1 MALRATKPK
10 ETDPRLKFLLF
21 GPAGVGKTTAALQ
34 MPKPYIID
42 CENGTSHYRELIEKA
57 QGAVFATQA
66 IDEVVSEVRS
76 LMTEDHDFLTLVIDP
91 FTPLYDTKL
100 DEGEGKVGSDFGRHY
115 GYANKTCKRLFNM
128 LAMLDMNVVVTC
140 HQKNEYGDGMKV
152 IGRTFDGWK
161 KLDYL
166 FDLVLELE
174 KSGKKRNA
182 VVRKTR
188 FAEFPDADVF
198 EWSYSN
204 LVERFGKDRIE
215 AKPQAIVLATAEQV
229 QRIKKL
235 IADFQLPQDMWQ
247 KWLDKAKAEDFDDM
261 PATAIQ
267 ACIDLLAKKIKEAA

>member
-1 MALRATKPK
+1 MALRATKPQD
-10 ETDPRLKFLLF
+10 TNPRLKFLLF

-34 MPKPYIID
+34 MPRPYIID
-42 CENGTSHYRELIEKA
+42 CENGTTHYTDLIDKA
-57 QGAVFATQA
+57 EGAVFSTQS
-66 IDEVVSEVRS
+66 IDDVVAEVRA
-76 LMTEDHDFLTLVIDP
+76 LMTEPHEFRTLVIDP

-128 LAMLDMNVVVTC
+128 LALLDMNVVVTC

-188 FAEFPDADVF
+188 LAEFPDQDVF
-198 EWSYSN
+198 EWSFDS
-204 LVERFGKDRIE
+204 LAERWGADRLRAKSEVIE
-215 AKPQAIVLATAEQV
+215 LATPAQV
-229 QRIKKL
+229 ARVKKL
-235 IADFQLPQDMWQ
+235 IADLQLPQDTWQ
-247 KWLDKAKAEDFDDM
+247 KWLDKAKAEDFEDM
-261 PATAIQ
+261 PADSIQ
-267 ACIDLLAKKIKEAA
+267 KCIDFIANKIKEAA

>member
-10 ETDPRLKFLLF
+10 EQNPRLKFLLF

-42 CENGTSHYRELIEKA
+42 CENGTSHYADLIEKA
-57 QGAVFATQA
+57 EGAVFTTQS
-66 IDEVVSEVRS
+66 IDDVVAEVRA
-76 LMTEDHDFLTLVIDP
+76 LMTEPHEFRTLVIDP

-188 FAEFPDADVF
+188 LAEFPDQEAF
-198 EWSYSN
+198 EWSFDS
-204 LVERFGKDRIE
+204 LAERWGADRLQ
-215 AKPQAIVLATAEQV
+215 AKAGIITLATPEQV
-229 QRIKKL
+229 ARIKKL
-235 IADFQLPQDMWQ
+235 IADFQLPQEMTQ

-261 PATAIQ
+261 PADAIQ
-267 ACIDLLAKKIKEAA
+267 ACIDHLAKKIKEAA